1 MPQALILVRRRTL
14 LPSHPTGMTN
24 QYASSRASRPICT
37 PWLTGSRP
45 AESKRWRWNQPA
57 CTGSPSTSCWR
68 SVASKCFL
76 VNARHVKNVSGR
88 KSDVLECQR
97 LQQLH
102 AYGLLQG
109 SFRPCEAVCEL
120 RSLSRQRE
128 ILLRGQARC
137 AQHMQKALTQMN
149 IQLANV
155 ISDVV
160 GESGQRII
168 RAIVAGERVWQ
179 SCKRVIRHTSGRV
192 NAIRHVGQVTHET
205 GRRSSPSHSIP
216 SATLSLATTFV
227 SGIKRS
233 WLHESGGNH
242 LDSLHLTQELSE
254 TRRTGRIDER
264 LMPAAHPIPMCKIHR
279 GRSAD
284 N

>member
-1 MPQALILVRRRTL
+1 MAMESTGVYWIALYEL
-14 LPSHPTGMTN
+14 LEERGFEV
-24 QYASSRASRPICT
+24 
-37 PWLTGSRP
+37 L
-45 AESKRWRWNQPA
+45 
-57 CTGSPSTSCWR
+57 
-68 SVASKCFL
+68 L

-137 AQHMQKALTQMN
+137 AQHMQKALAQMN